1 MAPRAAYWGR
11 TKDDGDKVYCH
22 VRVAD
27 CVGTI
32 LPAGTCGVCKS
43 TEKKSVFDLTRKG
56 DAGGADN
63 HRCEKCFRKGRGASL
78 SKFQDTAID
87 RRNGNSFNTPEKK
100 KQKRGYCSSSF
111 V

>member
-32 LPAGTCGVCKS
+32 LPAGMCGVCKS
-43 TEKKSVFDLTRKG
+43 KEKKSVFDLAGIPFPGETQSIPCLSLFEAKPKMETIASAAQRKL
-56 DAGGADN
+56 N
-63 HRCEKCFRKGRGASL
+63 VRS
-78 SKFQDTAID
+78 T
-87 RRNGNSFNTPEKK
+87 K
-100 KQKRGYCSSSF
+100 KQKMDEI
-111 V
+111 